1 MGLLG
6 GSVSYT
12 RFYVRGD
19 APSGNFRSRFE
30 KAVAHDAFRP
40 LAAEEEEDERVGW
53 CSIRDPF
60 VIELGRDDF
69 LYADHVHLGLRI
81 DRWRVPR
88 NLFKAHY
95 AIAERELM
103 DAQGIH
109 RLSRSQKEDLQV
121 FVMRRLRKQTIPAM
135 RHVELSWEL
144 GTGLVRIASTSK
156 PVLAHAVIQFEK
168 TFKLQIAEHGVLL
181 GMERAGFDEA
191 RLEKLLALQPARL
204 HAEDEPAK
212 RGGKTEA

>member
-60 VIELGRDDF
+60 VIELERDDF

-103 DAQGIH
+103 DTQGIH

-168 TFKLQIAEHGVLL
+168 TFKLQIAEHGVLT

-191 RLEKLLALQPARL
+191 RLTKLVALQPARL

-212 RGGKTEA
+212 RGAKAEG

>member
-60 VIELGRDDF
+60 VIELERDDF

-103 DAQGIH
+103 DTQGIH

-144 GTGLVRIASTSK
+144 GTGLVRRWTQAG
-156 PVLAHAVIQFEK
+156 HAVIIGSR
-168 TFKLQIAEHGVLL
+168 T
-181 GMERAGFDEA
+181 
-191 RLEKLLALQPARL
+191 LEKAEAALAELKQVMA
-204 HAEDEPAK
+204 
-212 RGGKTEA
+212 

>member
-103 DAQGIH
+103 DTQGIH

-156 PVLAHAVIQFEK
+156 PVLAHAQIQFEK
-168 TFKLQIAEHGVLL
+168 TFKLQIAENGVLL

-191 RLEKLLALQPARL
+191 RLGKLLALQPARL

-212 RGGKTEA
+212 RGGKAEG

>member
-40 LAAEEEEDERVGW
+40 LAAEEEEDECVGW

-60 VIELGRDDF
+60 VIELERDDF
-69 LYADHVHLGLRI
+69 LYVDHVHLGLRI

-103 DAQGIH
+103 DTHWHPPPTWA
-109 RLSRSQKEDLQV
+109 
-121 FVMRRLRKQTIPAM
+121 
-135 RHVELSWEL
+135 
-144 GTGLVRIASTSK
+144 GTSI
-156 PVLAHAVIQFEK
+156 
-168 TFKLQIAEHGVLL
+168 
-181 GMERAGFDEA
+181 
-191 RLEKLLALQPARL
+191 
-204 HAEDEPAK
+204 
-212 RGGKTEA
+212 

>member
-69 LYADHVHLGLRI
+69 LFADHVHLGLRI

-103 DAQGIH
+103 DTQGIH

-144 GTGLVRIASTSK
+144 GTGLVRIGSTSK

-168 TFKLQIAEHGVLL
+168 TFKLQVAEHGVLT

-191 RLEKLLALQPARL
+191 RLTKLVALQPARL

-212 RGGKTEA
+212 RGAKAEG

>member
-156 PVLAHAVIQFEK
+156 PVLQHATVQFEK

-212 RGGKTEA
+212 RGGKTEV

>member
-103 DAQGIH
+103 DTQGIH

-168 TFKLQIAEHGVLL
+168 TFKLQIAEHGVLT

-191 RLEKLLALQPARL
+191 RLGKLVALQPARL

-212 RGGKTEA
+212 RGAKAEG